1 MEVST
6 FIDSIPNNLWRGLE
20 IPKWVVSFHTQMLL
34 IYGKAVKTKVPLT
47 ELKDREFEQA
57 TTRRQNLGI
66 RQPDAL

>member
-6 FIDSIPNNLWRGLE
+6 FIDSIPSNLWRGLKV
-20 IPKWVVSFHTQMLL
+20 PKLVVTFHTQMLL
-34 IYGKAVKTKVPLT
+34 IYGKVVKTKAPLT
-47 ELKDREFEQA
+47 GLKDREFEQA